1 MKKIFIVVGTRP
13 NFIKAYPL
21 MEAFKKKKDDDAK
34 IYLINTN
41 QHYDK
46 EMAEGFLNDFNMKC
60 QINLYK
66 THISDIIYSFEIY
79 CIAHKPDLV
88 IIFGDTDSSMACA
101 LVAGKMN
108 IPLAHIEAGERSY
121 NLQMQEEK
129 NRLIID
135 ALSNYLFCSSE
146 EAYYRLIF
154 NEPILYYDKKIHN
167 VGNIHADAIRM
178 ILDKT
183 KYIPD
188 YPYGKYAVV
197 TLHRAENVDNKERLE
212 KILTLIND
220 IAKEYK
226 YKFDIIFPAHPRTE
240 ARLED
245 FNISFSMYNNI
256 KKIKPFNYTSF
267 IRIIKNALFV
277 MTDSGGLQ
285 TETTM
290 LDIPCLTLRNETE
303 WGITI
308 TDGTNFLVKDEYMNM
323 QKLKPMIDNI
333 LGGRWKTAKD
343 IKYWDGKT
351 AERIVNILAKEE

>member
-1 MKKIFIVVGTRP
+1 
-13 NFIKAYPL
+13 
-21 MEAFKKKKDDDAK
+21 
-34 IYLINTN
+34 
-41 QHYDK
+41 
-46 EMAEGFLNDFNMKC
+46 
-60 QINLYK
+60 
-66 THISDIIYSFEIY
+66 
-79 CIAHKPDLV
+79 
-88 IIFGDTDSSMACA
+88 
-101 LVAGKMN
+101 
-108 IPLAHIEAGERSY
+108 
-121 NLQMQEEK
+121 
-129 NRLIID
+129 
-135 ALSNYLFCSSE
+135 
-146 EAYYRLIF
+146 
-154 NEPILYYDKKIHN
+154 
-167 VGNIHADAIRM
+167 M

-183 KYIPD
+183 KYVPD

-240 ARLED
+240 KRISE
-245 FNISFSMYNNI
+245 FNISFSIYNNI
-256 KKIKPFNYTSF
+256 KKISPFNYTSF

-351 AERIVNILAKEE
+351 AERIVNILTEKEE